1 MPKGSFE
8 VAPSPQISF
17 SGGGGGIPLS
27 LYDNI
32 APTWQGVYLEG
43 VHRLLSPPTAAQ
55 PQYAGPE
62 LGRHERRQPPEVWQT
77 FGQLFLHKWD
87 QDFIRRALW
96 RKLALG
102 TRMDRLGGK
111 LCPLDGRV
119 EDHEHVFCHCMFG
132 AFMQSTVR
140 KAFGLVES
148 GGVQVEP
155 SRLLRDFPLLSL
167 TSTQGL
173 LLWAGLKA
181 QWKVRCR
188 AKYQHQP
195 STLDE
200 FIAGWAGVLRRWRA
214 ESNMSVPRRD
224 LFLFV
229 KILDGWF
236 DKRAMPGIFQG
247 PPQQPTTVG
256 GKPQVDK
263 LQAKG
268 EKWGAYKAK
277 VVAELETMGGEG
289 WTVVYTDGSAK
300 VVRGWA

>member
-1 MPKGSFE
+1 M
-8 VAPSPQISF
+8 F
-17 SGGGGGIPLS
+17 SWLTRKML
-27 LYDNI
+27 LYM
-32 APTWQGVYLEG
+32 
-43 VHRLLSPPTAAQ
+43 HHKR
-55 PQYAGPE
+55 
-62 LGRHERRQPPEVWQT
+62 RHEPRQPPEVWQT
-77 FGQLFLHKWD
+77 FGQLFLPKWD
-87 QDFIRRALW
+87 RDFIRRALW

-102 TRMDRLGGK
+102 TRMERLGSK
-111 LCPLDGRV
+111 LCLLDGRV

-148 GGVQVEP
+148 GRVQVEP

-173 LLWAGLKA
+173 LLWAGLRA
-181 QWKVRCR
+181 QLNLRCR

-200 FIAGWAGVLRRWRA
+200 FIAGWAGVLRRCGA

-236 DKRAMPGIFQG
+236 DNPANPGIFQG

-263 LQAKG
+263 LQAKE
-268 EKWGAYKAK
+268 EKWGAYKA
-277 VVAELETMGGEG
+277 
-289 WTVVYTDGSAK
+289 
-300 VVRGWA
+300 

>member
-1 MPKGSFE
+1 M
-8 VAPSPQISF
+8 
-17 SGGGGGIPLS
+17 
-27 LYDNI
+27 
-32 APTWQGVYLEG
+32 
-43 VHRLLSPPTAAQ
+43 
-55 PQYAGPE
+55 
-62 LGRHERRQPPEVWQT
+62 
-77 FGQLFLHKWD
+77 
-87 QDFIRRALW
+87 
-96 RKLALG
+96 
-102 TRMDRLGGK
+102 
-111 LCPLDGRV
+111 
-119 EDHEHVFCHCMFG
+119 
-132 AFMQSTVR
+132 
-140 KAFGLVES
+140 
-148 GGVQVEP
+148 QVEP

-181 QWKVRCR
+181 QWNLRCR

-200 FIAGWAGVLRRWRA
+200 FIAGWAGVLRRCGA
-214 ESNMSVPRRD
+214 ESNMSVHRRD

-236 DKRAMPGIFQG
+236 DNPAMPGILQG

-263 LQAKG
+263 LQAKE

-277 VVAELETMGGEG
+277 VVAELETMAGEG